1 MLLHFADAS
10 KDFSSSKFIILGVP
24 FDGTS
29 SYRCGSKFAPDEIR
43 KASYNLESYILE
55 HTIDLSSVP
64 IHDMGNIGTLDE
76 FGSAKEVIDT
86 VYSTLS
92 EIIPDKFPI
101 MLGGEHSITIGAA
114 KALEKLK
121 DVGIIFID
129 AHADFRD
136 QYLGNR
142 YSHACTARRAYEILN
157 GRVLSIGVRSVSKEE
172 TIDAEKL
179 NYTWI
184 DTYEF
189 QRLGWKLAI
198 EKALDIL
205 NVEKIYLSID
215 IDGIDPSYAPGTG
228 TPEFFGLTPFDVKNI
243 IGFLGDMLIG
253 ADITEVSPPYD
264 NGNTSILAARLVQE
278 IIAIKWRRIEDKFK

>member
-29 SYRCGSKFAPDEIR
+29 SFRHGSKFAPDEIR
-43 KASYNLESYILE
+43 KASYNLESYLPE
-55 HTIDLSSVP
+55 HRINLSDVP

-121 DVGIIFID
+121 DAGIIFID

-157 GRVLSIGVRSVSKEE
+157 GKVLSIGVRSVSKEE

-198 EKALDIL
+198 KKALDIL
-205 NVEKIYLSID
+205 NVKKIYLSVD

-278 IIAIKWRRIEDKFK
+278 IIAIKWRSIEDKFK

>member
-29 SYRCGSKFAPDEIR
+29 SFRHGSKFAPDEIR
-43 KASYNLESYILE
+43 KASYNLESYLPE
-55 HTIDLSSVP
+55 HRINLSDVP

-121 DVGIIFID
+121 DAGIIFID

-157 GRVLSIGVRSVSKEE
+157 GKVLSIGVRSISKEE

-198 EKALDIL
+198 KKALDIL
-205 NVEKIYLSID
+205 NVKKIYLSVD

-278 IIAIKWRRIEDKFK
+278 IIAIKWRSIEDKFK

>member
-29 SYRCGSKFAPDEIR
+29 SFRHGSKFAPDEIR
-43 KASYNLESYILE
+43 KASYNLESYLPE
-55 HTIDLSSVP
+55 HRINLSDVP

-121 DVGIIFID
+121 DAGIIFID

-157 GRVLSIGVRSVSKEE
+157 GKVLSIGVRSVSKEE

-189 QRLGWKLAI
+189 QKLGWKLAI
-198 EKALDIL
+198 KKALDIL
-205 NVEKIYLSID
+205 NVKKIYLSVD

-278 IIAIKWRRIEDKFK
+278 IIAIKWRSIEDKFK